1 MDILLKSADG
11 TEYVVTDGA
20 IIGRVEGV
28 QIVIADPKVSRQHA
42 KFKLES
48 GALWIEDLGSSNG
61 TAVNGGKIQAA
72 TPLVHGDTVA
82 IEHLS
87 FRVVVDGAE
96 LDEADEAT
104 VIGVVNDATVIG
116 APAIDL
122 SNVPGSWVES
132 EASDS
137 TQFLSPEQSSAS
149 EAQVTRQSHEPHLIV
164 LNSEGGIAEAL
175 GLDLGDSP
183 GHQWE
188 IGRGEQ
194 CDVRLTDPTVS
205 ARHAQLVCENGKW
218 RIVNLISSNGILV
231 NGEKRLSAF
240 LNDGDVI
247 ELGRTRLAFFGP
259 SPVSR
264 DGTGSSESSKS
275 GRSNTLV
282 FIVVAAISVAALAG
296 FVLM

>member
-11 TEYVVTDGA
+11 AEYAVTDGA

-42 KFKLES
+42 KFKLE
-48 GALWIEDLGSSNG
+48 GEALSIEDLGSSNG
-61 TAVNGGKIQAA
+61 TIVNGGKIQAE
-72 TPLVHGDTVA
+72 TPLAHGDTVA

-87 FRVVVDGAE
+87 FRIVVDGADLE
-96 LDEADEAT
+96 ETDEAT
-104 VIGVVNDATVIG
+104 VIGAVNDATVIG

-137 TQFLSPEQSSAS
+137 TQFLSPGQS
-149 EAQVTRQSHEPHLIV
+149 EAAETQVTRQSHEPHLIV

-175 GLDLGDSP
+175 GLELGDSP
-183 GHQWE
+183 DQQWE

-205 ARHAQLVCENGKW
+205 ARHAQLVCENAKW

-240 LNDGDVI
+240 LTDGDVI

-259 SPVSR
+259 SSVSG
-264 DGTGSSESSKS
+264 DGTSSPGSSKS
-275 GRSNTLV
+275 SGSNTLV
-282 FIVVAAISVAALAG
+282 VIAVAAIAVAALAG